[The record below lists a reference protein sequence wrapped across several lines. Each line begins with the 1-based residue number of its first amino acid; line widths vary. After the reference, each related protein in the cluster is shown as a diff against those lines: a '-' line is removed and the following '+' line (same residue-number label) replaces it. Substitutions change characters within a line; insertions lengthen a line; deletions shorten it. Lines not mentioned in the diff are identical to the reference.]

1 MYDDLPGPQRPRS
14 GTTVHGPLMKSP
26 EDSLLVVRLTP
37 PGRGA
42 IATIRVEGPTAA
54 RAVGSLFTPRSGRPL
69 ESFPPGRLA
78 LGELALGLPHREQAV
93 VQPCADGSVEL
104 HCHGGQAVVAQVEA
118 ALIRQGCQSVPWQD
132 WAALHESGQI
142 AAEARVALPAAR
154 TERTAAILLDQYQG
168 ALDQALLALTESVN
182 RGDSD
187 SVRSQVQALLARVE
201 VGRHLTKP
209 WRVVLAGPPNAG
221 KSSLINALLGY
232 RRAIVHPTPGTT
244 RDAVTAVTAIEGWP
258 VELCDTAGLRPAVD
272 RVEQA
277 GVEQALVEIASAD
290 LVLLVSDLT
299 QPWHPA
305 SEQLL
310 KSASNVMVVHNKS
323 DLPPVSDVSRP
334 VGLRTSTLTG
344 DGIAALEQAIASR
357 LVPDPPPPG
366 AAVPFTDRQIAMIKE
381 MTPSEFTE
389 DRSPGEG

>member
-1 MYDDLPGPQRPRS
+1 
-14 GTTVHGPLMKSP
+14 MKSP

-42 IATIRVEGPTAA
+42 IATLRVEGPAAA

-69 ESFPPGRLA
+69 ERFPPGRLA
-78 LGELALGLPHREQAV
+78 LGELALGLAHREQAV
-93 VQPCADGSVEL
+93 ARPCADGSVEL

-168 ALDQALLALTESVN
+168 ALDRALLALTESVN

-201 VGRHLTKP
+201 LGRHLTKP

-244 RDAVTAVTAIEGWP
+244 RDAVTAVTAIDGWP
-258 VELCDTAGLRPAVD
+258 VELCDTAGLRPAIN
-272 RVEQA
+272 RIEQA

-290 LVLLVSDLT
+290 LVLLVSDPT
-299 QPWHPA
+299 QPWPAA

-310 KSASNVMVVHNKS
+310 KRASNVMVVHSKS

-334 VGLRTSTLTG
+334 AGLRTSSLTS
-344 DGIAALEQAIASR
+344 DGIAALEQAIAIR

-381 MTPSEFTE
+381 MMPSEFAQ
-389 DRSPGEG
+389 DRDSGEG